1 MNSQA
6 EPQSSHI
13 MFFNP
18 DDFPDATLKA
28 FTEFTQLFELRYNAK
43 FPDPPTVSFEAALKR
58 WRIANATNEVPDPTP
73 TLNQYDEICEEWKSK
88 DRVAKFL
95 GMFSPSRFQADWRAA
110 EPDET
115 VRKRTMENYYK
126 PTNNPTLKNYH
137 FRSLKPWWN
146 LSSLL

>member
-58 WRIANATNEVPDPTP
+58 WRIANATNEVPERGTRPNTHP
-73 TLNQYDEICEEWKSK
+73 QS
-88 DRVAKFL
+88 V
-95 GMFSPSRFQADWRAA
+95 
-110 EPDET
+110 
-115 VRKRTMENYYK
+115 
-126 PTNNPTLKNYH
+126 
-137 FRSLKPWWN
+137 
-146 LSSLL
+146 